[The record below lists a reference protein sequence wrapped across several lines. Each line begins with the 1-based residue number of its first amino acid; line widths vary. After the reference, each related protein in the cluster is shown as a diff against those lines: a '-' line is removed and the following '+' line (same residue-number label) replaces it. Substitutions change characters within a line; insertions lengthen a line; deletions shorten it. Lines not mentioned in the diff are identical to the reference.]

1 MSLQVAVERAVLDP
15 GLRRVEVVERKGPG
29 HPDTLCDAAA
39 EAFSRRL
46 CHAYL
51 DAAGR
56 ILHHNVDKALLVA
69 GRTESHFGG
78 GRFLAPIR
86 LVLAGRA
93 TLEAGGRPLDVEAIA
108 RAAAEEAFSAVRH
121 LDPGDPRQ
129 LVLEVAVNAGAPELQ
144 QVFEES
150 AHALPLAGDT
160 SIGVGFAPA
169 SPVEALTRSVA
180 ARLAS
185 MASGDSALG
194 EDAKVMAVRD
204 GDALQLTLAVATLAP
219 VLRDRA
225 AYLAATESVRAMALA
240 EAHAAG
246 FERPRV
252 DVNAADDEGRSPYLT
267 LTGTSAECGDDGQVG
282 RGNRQTG
289 LITPMR
295 AMTLEAYAG
304 KNPATHVGK
313 LLSLA
318 ADRAARS
325 CAALPG
331 VRAAECVLVS
341 RIGAPVSEP
350 QIASLRLDTEAAIPH
365 DLRAEA
371 ERLVAEQCARLPELW
386 KEIVGPKPPAP
397 A

>member
-1 MSLQVAVERAVLDP
+1 MSLRFAVERADLDP
-15 GLRRVEVVERKGPG
+15 SRRRVEVVERKGPG
-29 HPDTLCDAAA
+29 HPDSLCDAAA

-46 CHAYL
+46 SRAYI

-69 GRTESHFGG
+69 GRTQVGFGE

-93 TLEAGGRPLDVEAIA
+93 TTRFGQRELPVDALA
-108 RAAAEEAFSAVRH
+108 RGAAEEAFARVRR
-121 LDPGDPRQ
+121 LDARDPRQ
-129 LVLEVAVNAGAPELQ
+129 VQVELAVSPGAAELQ
-144 QVFEES
+144 QVFE
-150 AHALPLAGDT
+150 HAARAEPLAGDT
-160 SIGVGFAPA
+160 SIGVGFAPF
-169 SPVEALTRSVA
+169 SRVEALARAVSDRVA
-180 ARLAS
+180 E
-185 MASGDSALG
+185 MASGSSPLG
-194 EDAKVMAVRD
+194 EDTKVMVVRN
-204 GDALQLTLAVATLAP
+204 GDAVQLTLAVATLATELP
-219 VLRDRA
+219 DRA
-225 AYLAATESVRAMALA
+225 AYLAATESVREMAAA
-240 EAHAAG
+240 EAAARG
-246 FERPRV
+246 FAGVRV
-252 DVNAADDEGRSPYLT
+252 RVNAADDEGRAPYLT
-267 LTGTSAECGDDGQVG
+267 LSGSSAECGDDGQVG

-318 ADRAARS
+318 ADRAARD
-325 CAALPG
+325 CAALEG

-350 QIASLRLDTEAAIPH
+350 QIAGVRLDTQEPIEE
-365 DLRAEA
+365 LRDPV
-371 ERLVAEQCARLPELW
+371 ERIVSEQCSRLPVLW
-386 KEIVGPKPPAP
+386 REIVGERPPAP